1 MLIEGNLVMA
11 FSKAC
16 LENSIDSVESL
27 KQNLVNEEFM
37 ASNEGEKLAQL
48 LDDMI
53 LIAND
58 SSVYSV
64 K

>member
-11 FSKAC
+11 FSKVC